1 MRRAFTLLELVF
13 VVVIIGLL
21 ANFGTSLLM
30 TTYTSFTAS
39 TVNNRMQVNTD
50 LTLKQIS
57 NRLRYRL
64 RGSVI
69 QRSAVGAV
77 DITPIQV
84 PFAGAGIPRDLEWIG
99 IDSDGLLGS
108 AGTFAGWYQPTWS
121 GFIDIG
127 DAGAR
132 ASNAQAIPL
141 PPFFLESP
149 GSNFAQA
156 NTVIQ
161 AVNSNPVAGAG
172 TGIAQAAIFFVGEN
186 SNVLTGYGWQGAINT
201 QFNVAAHPVF
211 GLGTQLRD
219 STGTSFSGVD
229 IYERYHLSWTAYSIS
244 LEDWDG
250 DNQGPGPGPLRFDD
264 LVLRYDYQ
272 PWNGQNANTGAARL
286 LLTNV
291 DSFKFKAD
299 GDVISVQICVNEDN
313 FMNGGQYSLC
323 EEIAIF

>member
-1 MRRAFTLLELVF
+1 MKRAFTLLELVF

-57 NRLRYRL
+57 NRLRYRV
-64 RGSVI
+64 RGTTI
-69 QRSAVGAV
+69 QRSAVGAA

-99 IDSDGLLGS
+99 IDVDGLLGS
-108 AGTFAGWYQPTWS
+108 AGTFVNAWYQPTWS
-121 GFIDIG
+121 GFINIG

-132 ASNAQAIPL
+132 ASNAQPILPL
-141 PPFFLESP
+141 RPYFLESP

-172 TGIAQAAIFFVGEN
+172 TGMAQAAIFFVGEN
-186 SNVLTGYGWQGAINT
+186 SNVFTGYGWQGAAINT
-201 QFNVAAHPVF
+201 QFNVAAHPVA
-211 GLGTQLRD
+211 GAGTQLID
-219 STGTSFSGVD
+219 STNTSFSGVD
-229 IYERYHLSWTAYSIS
+229 IYERYELSWTAYSIS

-250 DNQGPGPGPLRFDD
+250 DGQGPGGFDD

-272 PWNGQNANTGAARL
+272 PWNGQTAAANGTARL

-291 DSFKFKAD
+291 DTWSFRAD
-299 GDVISVQICVNEDN
+299 GDVIGITLCVNEDN

-323 EEIAIF
+323 EEISIL